1 MTGEPTIII
10 FGAAVRPDGQ
20 PSGAMRGRIEAALA
34 CASALGGATFMPTGA
49 QGRHGGPEAEVMADL
64 LRQRGVPEPSITL
77 ERTGRNTIRSV
88 LACARALRGRDGPVY
103 VATSAYHLPRCL
115 LLLRLAGIRARPCR
129 PSPLPASAR
138 RVKRWGWRLR
148 EIPAV
153 PVDSAMM
160 LWLRLAGRL

>member
-1 MTGEPTIII
+1 MTPEPTIII

-20 PSGAMRGRIEAALA
+20 PSGAMRGRIEAALT
-34 CASALGGATFMPTGA
+34 CATGLGGADFMPTGA
-49 QGRHGGPEAEVMADL
+49 QGRHGAPEAELMADL
-64 LRQRGVPEPSITL
+64 LRQRGVPSSSITL

-88 LACARALRGRDGPVY
+88 LACARALQGREGPVY

-115 LLLRLAGIRARPCR
+115 LLLRLAGIRALPCR
-129 PSPLPASAR
+129 PPPVPASAGT
-138 RVKRWGWRLR
+138 VKRWLWRLR

-160 LWLRLAGRL
+160 LWLLLAGRV